1 MFESFKVPAMYVAL
15 QPVLSLMASGRHA
28 GVVLDSGD
36 GVTTVVPIKGCYII
50 PEAIMQMN
58 FAGRDLTDNLA
69 RILMERGYAFTTTT
83 ELEVVRDIKEKL
95 CYVALNFDLEM
106 ARSNIQIE
114 QSYTLPDG
122 QVITIG
128 NERFRCPEAL
138 FQPSLHFD
146 MESGG
151 IHEIIYKSVMKCP
164 IDFRQHF
171 FANIILSGG
180 NTLYPGI
187 GDRLQKELITLVPS
201 SIEVK
206 TVEPPERAHSVWIG
220 GSILGSLSSF
230 KRAWITKQEYEEY
243 GPSIVHTKYF

>member
-15 QPVLSLMASGRHA
+15 QPMLSLMASGRHA
-28 GVVLDSGD
+28 GVILDSGD
-36 GVTTVVPIKGCYII
+36 GVTTVVPIEGAYLI
-50 PEAIMQMN
+50 PEGIIRMN
-58 FAGRDLTDNLA
+58 FAGRDLIDYLA
-69 RILMERGYAFTTTT
+69 RILMTA

-95 CYVALNFDLEM
+95 CYVALDFDLEM
-106 ARSNIQIE
+106 TKSKLQIE

-138 FQPSLHFD
+138 FQPSFFN

-164 IDFRQHF
+164 LDFRGDF
-171 FANIILSGG
+171 FNNIILSGG
-180 NTLYPGI
+180 NTLFPGF
-187 GDRLQKELITLVPS
+187 GDRLKKELTCLVPS
-201 SIEVK
+201 SVKVK

-220 GSILGSLSSF
+220 GSVLGSLSTFQS
-230 KRAWITKQEYEEY
+230 AWITKQEYEEF
-243 GPSIVHTKYF
+243 GPSIVHKKCF